1 MNHFLSYTLPNL
13 PFYIATKVMDAIKEL
28 EDNGYKAT
36 DVEVKSIPSPN
47 IAGVSDVRSF
57 EIKFEKLIP
66 NGDFEWDANDDVAKY
81 TLEVGIKDRYYRGC
95 VKKQNGHMA
104 LVGDFFTS
112 RSKSISHK
120 GGLGTSHKPFVKKI
134 ASFVY

>member
-47 IAGVSDVRSF
+47 TGVSDVRSF
-57 EIKFEKLIP
+57 KIKFEKAQNIR
-66 NGDFEWDANDDVAKY
+66 NENDDVAKY

-95 VKKQNGHMA
+95 VRKQDGHMA
-104 LVGDFFTS
+104 LVGDFFTN
-112 RSKSISHK
+112 RCKSISHK
-120 GGLGTSHKPFVKKI
+120 GGLETSHKPFVKKI